1 VNPHF
6 KDQLDWAALA
16 PLKLR
21 ARSAAEGVWAGP
33 HRSLRRGAGV
43 EFAGY
48 RSYVAGDDL
57 RFLDRHALMRHG
69 VRVVREFETDTDR
82 SLRLVVDKSASMGF
96 QGSRVRGTKLTYAS
110 VVAAALGWV
119 ALRGGDRVA
128 LDFIGDERPDPL
140 PWAAGM
146 PAFERLATH
155 LERAPAGGGV
165 TRETLTRLVARLG
178 QSSPSGSISVVF
190 SDFLDLPESARE
202 TIAALSV
209 RGRGLVLV
217 QVLDP
222 DEIDLPFPGPVR
234 LRALESDLLVDTD
247 APRARADYQAALE
260 NHARLWRDGLVAR
273 GGRWLRA
280 STLEE
285 PSRVVLRVLESI
297 GGVLP

>member
-1 VNPHF
+1 VNPELGD
-6 KDQLDWAALA
+6 KLDWAALA
-16 PLKLR
+16 PLRLR
-21 ARSAAEGVWAGP
+21 AQSAAEGVFAGP

-96 QGSRVRGTKLTYAS
+96 QGSRVDGPKLTYAC
-110 VVAAALGWV
+110 VLGAALGWV

-128 LDFIGDERPDPL
+128 LDFLGEKAPDPL

-146 PAFERLATH
+146 PAFERLATT
-155 LERAPAGGGV
+155 LERAEANGGIAA
-165 TRETLTRLVARLG
+165 EPLARLVARIA
-178 QSSPSGSISVVF
+178 QSSPSGSISIVF
-190 SDFLDLPESARE
+190 SDFLDLPDGALENLSTLSAR
-202 TIAALSV
+202 S
-209 RGRGLVLV
+209 RGLVLV

-222 DEIDLPFPGPVR
+222 DELDLPYEGPVR

-247 APRARADYQAALE
+247 APRARADYQAALAA
-260 NHARLWRDGLVAR
+260 HAQRWRDGVVAR

-280 STLEE
+280 STLEA
-285 PSRVVLRVLESI
+285 PSRVVRRVLESI
-297 GGVLP
+297 AGVLP